1 MRFSLLRVALVLWSL
16 AKKTGFPD
24 KEKSPICYSG
34 QQNLFGHLSSPIS
47 EPTARKG
54 HEAQL
59 KPLLVEQDEDDLPEE
74 SLLENTES
82 IFVGFPVPH
91 WGHFSPVPSSPTFC
105 RASNLLLHFP
115 HRYS

>member
-1 MRFSLLRVALVLWSL
+1 M
-16 AKKTGFPD
+16 
-24 KEKSPICYSG
+24 
-34 QQNLFGHLSSPIS
+34 SSSIS

-59 KPLLVEQDEDDLPEE
+59 KPLLVEQDEDGLPEE

-91 WGHFSPVPSSPTFC
+91 LGHFSSVPSSPTFC
-105 RASNLLLHFP
+105 RASNL
-115 HRYS
+115 